1 MSAKTGGKGTYLHT
15 PNVFHCQFFNSG
27 GKPHKFINKLK
38 MAACTSFN
46 VNYVPDGSYMTL
58 PNSPKTAYEIGMG
71 FQELD
76 PILDEDYTVEDEIGY

>member
-1 MSAKTGGKGTYLHT
+1 
-15 PNVFHCQFFNSG
+15 
-27 GKPHKFINKLK
+27 

-58 PNSPKTAYEIGMG
+58 PNSAMTAYEIGMG

-76 PILDEDYTVEDEIGY
+76 PVLDEDYEDNDEIGY